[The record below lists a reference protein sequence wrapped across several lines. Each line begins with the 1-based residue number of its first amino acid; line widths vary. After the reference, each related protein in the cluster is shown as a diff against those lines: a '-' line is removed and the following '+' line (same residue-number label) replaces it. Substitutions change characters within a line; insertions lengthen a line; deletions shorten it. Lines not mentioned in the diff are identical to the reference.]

1 MQPFDYYKAKDFDEA
16 FRLLNTPGKKVF
28 PYAGG
33 TDFIPMYRD
42 GTWKC
47 DAVVDIK
54 YLPGMGEIKETAE
67 GLFIGA
73 AVRMSQIAASAL
85 VKSRWDILAQGA
97 ASVGSEQVRNRA
109 TLGGNMC
116 TASPCADTP
125 PALYVLDAEVIIRN
139 AQGERRVPVTEF
151 FKWVRKTAVQPGD
164 ILTGVVL
171 PYPAN
176 NSYGT
181 YVKLS
186 RRKGS
191 DLSLVSVA
199 AFVFPNGKE
208 ANWRLSLGAVAPTPI
223 RVPEAEKILEES
235 TDENHIAL
243 AGKAAADTSKPISD
257 VRASETYRRLMVANM
272 TKRAVRMTLER
283 REKGG

>member
-1 MQPFDYYKAKDFDEA
+1 MQPFDYFRPKDFDEA
-16 FRLLNTPGKKVF
+16 FNLLNAPGKTVF
-28 PYAGG
+28 PFAGG

-42 GTWKC
+42 GSWKC
-47 DAVVDIK
+47 DAVVDVK
-54 YLPGMGEIKETAE
+54 YLPGLSEIKETPE
-67 GLFIGA
+67 GLFVGG
-73 AVRMSQIAASAL
+73 AVRMNEIAASAL

-109 TLGGNMC
+109 TLGGNLC

-125 PALYVLDAEVIIRN
+125 PALYVLNAVVIIRS

-164 ILTGVVL
+164 ILVGVVL

-176 NSYGT
+176 GACGT

-199 AFVFPNGKE
+199 AYTYPNGKA
-208 ANWRLSLGAVAPTPI
+208 ANWRLSLGAVAPTPL
-223 RVPEAEKILEES
+223 RVPESERILEEG
-235 TDENHIAL
+235 TDEAHIEL
-243 AGKAAADTSKPISD
+243 AAKAAADTSKPISD
-257 VRASETYRRLMVANM
+257 VRSSETYRRLMVANM
-272 TKRAVRMTLER
+272 TKRAVRTTLER